1 MLRVGSDHRP
11 GRILDLRILVESQ
24 IMVDLV
30 VNQERLCVSINLNWV
45 DLKFSFW
52 SKKSNDQ
59 AEGGKLWDDLN
70 QCQLNLS
77 PKLPAPF
84 CTSTWSYMVEY
95 STILWLQVEFE
106 NVVMTMVIANP
117 DYAPLN
123 FEVFPCILQL
133 PDF

>member
-1 MLRVGSDHRP
+1 MFMFSLASISSSPVRGNISYIFRRVGSDHRP

-59 AEGGKLWDDLN
+59 AEGGKLWDDLY
-70 QCQLNLS
+70 QCQLSLS
-77 PKLPAPF
+77 LILPALSVLLHGRTWSNIRPF
-84 CTSTWSYMVEY
+84 CGSKLSLKMWS
-95 STILWLQVEFE
+95 
-106 NVVMTMVIANP
+106 
-117 DYAPLN
+117 
-123 FEVFPCILQL
+123 
-133 PDF
+133 